1 MKTINIIMDNFK
13 DNVKR
18 WVELDN
24 QSHRYKLEMDGLKK
38 KKAEYEL
45 ERDKVG
51 DNILNFMETNN
62 LSDNEIV
69 ISDGKLKYF
78 NSKTSTSISQKFINE
93 RLKLYFKDE
102 NKAKEVLDFIYSGRE
117 TTITPVVKRTREK
130 MTKHDQ
136 HQ

>member
-1 MKTINIIMDNFK
+1 MKTINIIMDTFK
-13 DNVKR
+13 DNVKQ

-102 NKAKEVLDFIYSGRE
+102 DKATEVLDFIYSGRE
-117 TTITPVVKRTREK
+117 TTVTPVVKRTRAK

>member
-1 MKTINIIMDNFK
+1 MDTFK
-13 DNVKR
+13 DNVKQ

-38 KKAEYEL
+38 KKSEYEM

-51 DNILNFMETNN
+51 DNILSFMETND

-78 NSKTSTSISQKFINE
+78 NSKSSTSISQKFINE
-93 RLKLYFKDE
+93 RLNLYFNDE
-102 NKAKEVLDFIYSGRE
+102 SKATEVLEFIYSGRE
-117 TTITPVVKRTREK
+117 TTVTPVVKRTRAKQVKEF
-130 MTKHDQ
+130 
-136 HQ
+136 